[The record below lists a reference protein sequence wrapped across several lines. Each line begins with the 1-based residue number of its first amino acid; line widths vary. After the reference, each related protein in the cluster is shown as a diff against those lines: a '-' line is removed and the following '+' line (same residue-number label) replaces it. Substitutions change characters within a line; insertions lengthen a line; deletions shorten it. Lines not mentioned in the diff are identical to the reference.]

1 MINHEVNDNHPE
13 YLLFAQHGWADT
25 GSNIGRLVKAAVN
38 AQTVNTHTKVIV
50 PSLGLINTLIRL
62 EPLVKR
68 LEQIA
73 TEAIAAYPHS
83 PIKIVGHSMGGLMW
97 LEVLDRNPQWWD
109 QVHSFILLGSPVG
122 GSNVARM
129 VDPLNMGIGTARDLG
144 KNRRAM
150 AEKIAQHIPTLSVA
164 SDLGMG
170 TDGLVTVENT
180 KFDYANWLLISDIAH
195 SAMRYHAEIVP
206 IMQNFW
212 ANPQLGLPLES
223 TLANQLVQRLRN
235 VPGMTDTDYRDF
247 RRSRIVV
254 RFPGDLTL
262 HTWKNPLGI
271 NHVYLAQQQRNQS
284 QFQCLYAGYVGLLH
298 TNDLRRAIQEI
309 HQL

>member
-1 MINHEVNDNHPE
+1 MVNHEVNYNHPE

-25 GSNIGRLVKAAVN
+25 GNNIGRLVKAAVN
-38 AQTVNTHTKVIV
+38 AQTVNTHTNNTHTKVIV
-50 PSLGLINTLIRL
+50 PSLGWINTLIRL

-73 TEAIAAYPHS
+73 VEAIATHPQS

-109 QVHSFILLGSPVG
+109 QVHSLILLGSPVG

-129 VDPLNMGIGTARDLG
+129 VDPLNLGIGTARDLG

-150 AEKIAQHIPTLSVA
+150 AEKIAQHVPTLSVA

-212 ANPQLGLPLES
+212 ANPQLGYPPAN
-223 TLANQLVQRLRN
+223 TVTNQLVQRLRR
-235 VPGMTDTDYRDF
+235 VPGMTDADYCDF
-247 RRSRIVV
+247 VRSRIVAHL
-254 RFPGDLTL
+254 PENLTL
-262 HTWKNPLGI
+262 HTWKNPFGI
-271 NHVYLAQQQRNQS
+271 NHVYLAKQK
-284 QFQCLYAGYVGLLH
+284 QCLYAGYVGLMH
-298 TNDLRRAIQEI
+298 TKDLRRLIKEI
-309 HQL
+309 NQL